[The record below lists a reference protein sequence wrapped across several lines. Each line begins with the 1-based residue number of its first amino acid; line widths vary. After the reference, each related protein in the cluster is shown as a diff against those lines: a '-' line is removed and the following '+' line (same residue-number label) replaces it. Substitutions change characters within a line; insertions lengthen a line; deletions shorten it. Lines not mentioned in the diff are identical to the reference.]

1 MGNGPGTK
9 NKGEIRK
16 IKSHYFL
23 SFLSFHNQTCLI
35 SIILFLKNSFL
46 SLELQQKTILRKKP
60 VEVPTVLI
68 WRYKCLFKKKIK
80 NYI

>member
-23 SFLSFHNQTCLI
+23 SFLSFHNQDVFDFYNSI
-35 SIILFLKNSFL
+35 SKKQFSIFRITT
-46 SLELQQKTILRKKP
+46 KTILRKK
-60 VEVPTVLI
+60 TSWGTHGSYLAI
-68 WRYKCLFKKKIK
+68 
-80 NYI
+80 

>member
-23 SFLSFHNQTCLI
+23 SFLSFHNQDVFDFYNSI
-35 SIILFLKNSFL
+35 SKKQFSIFRITTKN
-46 SLELQQKTILRKKP
+46 
-60 VEVPTVLI
+60 
-68 WRYKCLFKKKIK
+68 YFKKKTS
-80 NYI
+80 